1 MATIKTKKQFKDRI
15 DAAFETQRTRDE
27 AKACYDFQR
36 DEFKAAEEELCAYA
50 AGHADEVFDER
61 DAKSGWGSTDS
72 VDYVISNGTT
82 VERSDGGK
90 LSDAD
95 FLDTLPKRYIRVKR
109 EINKAKIKADGLD
122 ADALARLGL
131 VQVTTSTLKLKA
143 RAA

>member
-1 MATIKTKKQFKDRI
+1 M
-15 DAAFETQRTRDE
+15 
-27 AKACYDFQR
+27 
-36 DEFKAAEEELCAYA
+36 
-50 AGHADEVFDER
+50 FDER

-131 VQVTTSTLKLKA
+131 VQVATSTLKLKA

>member
-1 MATIKTKKQFKDRI
+1 MAKIKTAKQFRDGI
-15 DAAFETQRTRDE
+15 DAAFETQKTRDE
-27 AKACYDFQR
+27 AKACYDFSR

-131 VQVTTSTLKLKA
+131 VQVATSTLKLKA